1 MAQVVQT
8 AQRVE
13 SANDVQ
19 LLRRFDWVLF
29 ALMVIIIGIGL
40 LMINSAYQVPASD
53 VQGDWTDDLVLR
65 QLLFAGIG
73 LALFFL
79 AAVVDYR
86 LLVEHA
92 RWVFVATLVVLM
104 ITLVIADPTFGTAA
118 WLDVGIFGIQPSE
131 LSKVLV
137 IVVLARVLGESQR
150 RLESPVPLVQ
160 SLVVLGVPAVLVYLQ
175 SDLGMV
181 LLLSITWVGMVFVSG
196 VRWRHLLALGG
207 LGAAAIPIV
216 WFRLEDYMRGRVND
230 FLNPGQDP
238 SGSSYNIIQAL
249 ISIGSGGW
257 WGKGYMQ
264 GSQSQ
269 LRFLRVRH
277 TDFIFSVLCEEFGF
291 AGALVLVLLFAAL
304 FFRLLRIAER
314 AQDGPGRLIVA
325 GVTIVL
331 FAQVFI
337 NMGVNA
343 NLLPV
348 TGLPLPMVSYGGSS
362 LITTMIAL
370 GLAQSVAMRRSS
382 GEHPLL

>member
-1 MAQVVQT
+1 M
-8 AQRVE
+8 RVW
-13 SANDVQ
+13 
-19 LLRRFDWVLF
+19 RRFDGVLF
-29 ALMVIIIGIGL
+29 ILMLIIIGIGI
-40 LMINSAYQVPASD
+40 LMINSVYRTPGTDPESAWSD
-53 VQGDWTDDLVLR
+53 NLVLR

-73 LALFFL
+73 LAMYLVM
-79 AAVVDYR
+79 AAIDYR
-86 LLVEHA
+86 FLVENA
-92 RWVFVATLVVLM
+92 RWVFLLTLVML
-104 ITLVIADPTFGTAA
+104 LVTALIADPTFGTAA

-137 IVVLARVLGESQR
+137 IIVLGRVLAQPQA
-150 RLESPVPLVQ
+150 RLETLGPLAQ
-160 SLVVLGVPAVLVYLQ
+160 SVLVVALPCALVYLQ

-181 LLLSITWVGMVFVSG
+181 LLLAITWVGMVFISG
-196 VRWRHLLALGG
+196 VRWRHLLGLGA
-207 LGAAAIPIV
+207 LGAAALPVV
-216 WFRLEDYMRGRVND
+216 WFRLEDYMRDRVFD
-230 FLNPGQDP
+230 FVNPGQDP

-291 AGALVLVLLFAAL
+291 VGALVLILLFVAL
-304 FFRLLRIAER
+304 LMRLVRIADHASDE
-314 AQDGPGRLIVA
+314 AGRLIVA
-325 GVTIVL
+325 GIAVVL

-337 NMGVNA
+337 NMAVNA

-362 LITTMIAL
+362 LVTTMMAL
-370 GLAQSVAMRRSS
+370 GLAQSVAMRQST
-382 GEHPLL
+382 GENPLL